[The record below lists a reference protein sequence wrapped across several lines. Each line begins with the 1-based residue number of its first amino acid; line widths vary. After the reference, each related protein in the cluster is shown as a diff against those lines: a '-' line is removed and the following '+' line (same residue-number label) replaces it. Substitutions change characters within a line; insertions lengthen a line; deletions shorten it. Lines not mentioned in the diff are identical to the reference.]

1 VKQQVNLYQPIFR
14 RQRKVFSAVTMLQVA
29 GVVVLGLAM
38 LYGYGRFQAGAVRA
52 DLATL
57 AAQRDAAQAQ
67 LATLTAEL
75 AAQRDTR
82 ELTARLQQAEQTL
95 ATKRRLLR
103 WLGEQG
109 VDRSDGFSAHVE
121 GLARQHRPGLQ
132 LTEVGLAGSG
142 RQIRLAGRTADA
154 AELVRFLRRLG
165 DEAAFAGVE
174 FRDVRIARDDDPA
187 VASGTA
193 PIGFVVDSQRAEAE
207 R

>member
-29 GVVVLGLAM
+29 AVVLLGLAL
-38 LYGYGRFQAGAVRA
+38 LYGYSRIQAAAVRD

-67 LATLTAEL
+67 LDRLSAEL
-75 AAQRDTR
+75 AARRDTS
-82 ELTARLQQAEQTL
+82 LLLARLQQAEQSL
-95 ATKRRLLR
+95 ATRRRLLR

-132 LTEVGLAGSG
+132 LTAIGLAGSG
-142 RQIRLAGRTADA
+142 RQVRLAGRTADA

-165 DEAAFAGVE
+165 AEPAFAGVE
-174 FRDVRIARDDDPA
+174 FRDVRILRDDDPA
-187 VASGTA
+187 VAGGPA
-193 PIGFVVDSQRAEAE
+193 PIDFVVDSQRAEGS